1 MQYDHYYNCRVFAQG
16 KTLINQKE
24 GKSALRRVLC
34 AYAMRNP
41 EVGYC
46 QGLNF
51 IAGLLLQVRQSLQTI
66 HTYTSVHS
74 ACGQLLTS
82 HDVVS

>member
-1 MQYDHYYNCRVFAQG
+1 MHATYYHYYYHYYCRVFAQG

-24 GKSALRRVLC
+24 GKSALRRVLR

-51 IAGLLLQVRQSLQTI
+51 IAGLLLQARSSTAF
-66 HTYTSVHS
+66 SWCC
-74 ACGQLLTS
+74 A
-82 HDVVS
+82 